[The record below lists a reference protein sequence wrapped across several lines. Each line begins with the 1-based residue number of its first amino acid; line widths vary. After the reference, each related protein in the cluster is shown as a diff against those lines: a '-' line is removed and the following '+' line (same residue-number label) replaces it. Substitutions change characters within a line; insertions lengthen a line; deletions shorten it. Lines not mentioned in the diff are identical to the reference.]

1 MVDLTSRP
9 PTTPFTE
16 RIGLICV
23 RYMEAINTSL
33 YRLSDGRIGS
43 TIWGQPVILLTASG
57 RTTGIRRTKPLL
69 GLPDGANWIV
79 VASRGGTSG
88 HPEWFLNLM
97 AYEERVALG
106 TVNDPPALAPPTV
119 EVGDQVNP
127 VRATVVED
135 PDRAEWWAH
144 LIAVYPRFESYQA
157 RSPQRRIEVVR
168 LTPATH

>member
-1 MVDLTSRP
+1 MVDLTTRP
-9 PTTPFTE
+9 EPTPFSE

-69 GLPDGANWIV
+69 ALPDGPNWIV

-106 TVNDPPALAPPTV
+106 TENEPPALAPPTI
-119 EVGDQVNP
+119 EVGDQVMP
-127 VRATVVED
+127 VRAAVLED
-135 PDRAEWWAH
+135 PDRATWWAH

-157 RSPQRRIEVVR
+157 RSPQRRIEVLR
-168 LTPATH
+168 LTPTH